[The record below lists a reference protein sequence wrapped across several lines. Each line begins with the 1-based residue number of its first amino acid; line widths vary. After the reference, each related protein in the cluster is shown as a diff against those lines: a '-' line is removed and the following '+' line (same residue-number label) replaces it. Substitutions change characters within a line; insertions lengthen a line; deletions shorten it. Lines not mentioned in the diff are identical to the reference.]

1 MRVNKI
7 DIRKFARIAAYV
19 IALVFALFVIVATL
33 VFFQHKVEN
42 MLFGKNIQHINEL
55 QQLYTELVH
64 NKFEDHFL
72 MLDTLSRSFEDTD
85 AGAAEKNK
93 QLLRYSVGSG
103 EFKKLA
109 LYYSDGTGIDSNGKH
124 VPSMRNSGYFKKA
137 IENSEKTVSDRIEL
151 DSNLEPTLTLLAPV
165 RGRKDI
171 ILRGTI
177 PYSLLKNMFDISVF
191 SGKSYSYIINSEG
204 TVILCNKDKN
214 RNLYNVD
221 FYDYMKTKST
231 VRKSL
236 IQKMRI
242 DIMNGRSG
250 HIITENNKEGSIM
263 SFRPMNINGWYIITV
278 VPVSYISRQQ
288 NDISLLVYIVIS
300 VVALM
305 LILIIMVSFF
315 GIKRS
320 LQIEKDNERL
330 TIANNHAQTLIF
342 EYDIQKDIVEFSGET
357 KFIIGTEKKLLS
369 AEFIRGEHF
378 KRIHPDDGNILEHLD
393 RAIKN
398 KQNTFTAEFRFK
410 NYENEYIWVRMTGSC
425 IFSES
430 GIVRKFIGS
439 ITNVNSQ
446 VLHEQELINL
456 AERDKLSKL
465 LNTR

>member
-250 HIITENNKEGSIM
+250 HIITENNTY
-263 SFRPMNINGWYIITV
+263 R
-278 VPVSYISRQQ
+278 
-288 NDISLLVYIVIS
+288 
-300 VVALM
+300 
-305 LILIIMVSFF
+305 
-315 GIKRS
+315 
-320 LQIEKDNERL
+320 
-330 TIANNHAQTLIF
+330 
-342 EYDIQKDIVEFSGET
+342 
-357 KFIIGTEKKLLS
+357 
-369 AEFIRGEHF
+369 
-378 KRIHPDDGNILEHLD
+378 
-393 RAIKN
+393 
-398 KQNTFTAEFRFK
+398 
-410 NYENEYIWVRMTGSC
+410 
-425 IFSES
+425 
-430 GIVRKFIGS
+430 
-439 ITNVNSQ
+439 
-446 VLHEQELINL
+446 INL
-456 AERDKLSKL
+456 YSICYDFEEALSNSVK
-465 LNTR
+465 TVFEDIGC